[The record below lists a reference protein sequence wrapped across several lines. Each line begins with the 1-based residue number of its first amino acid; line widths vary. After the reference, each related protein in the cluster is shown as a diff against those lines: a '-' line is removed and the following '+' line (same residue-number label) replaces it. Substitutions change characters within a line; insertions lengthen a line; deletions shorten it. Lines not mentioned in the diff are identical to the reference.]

1 MMTWNF
7 TVFRQC
13 TPRLPRLTLL
23 ICQRSADFIDREQFS
38 IAGDVNKM
46 LLGTFVEQ
54 YDAMDKWR
62 MEASSPTIAS
72 STSSNGGPSTTL
84 PPINTTILEKD
95 EHLSTSPDHDETI

>member
-1 MMTWNF
+1 
-7 TVFRQC
+7 
-13 TPRLPRLTLL
+13 
-23 ICQRSADFIDREQFS
+23 
-38 IAGDVNKM
+38 M
-46 LLGTFVEQ
+46 LLGSFVEQ

-95 EHLSTSPDHDETI
+95 EHLSTSPDHDETIDVSFERPNPNTTGTTRPT